1 MLLETRQDEGVLI
14 VTPLEKHLDGHVAP
28 AFQTALLERIDAG
41 ARRIVVNL
49 HCVQFMDSS
58 GLGALVVALKR
69 LGREGE
75 LKVCELSDGV
85 RSMFELA
92 RLDRLIPI
100 LETERDTILS
110 IAS

>member
-1 MLLETRQDEGVLI
+1 CRRTAEEDALTLCGFEGRYRIGTAHTETPEETMLLETRQDDGVLI

-75 LKVCELSDGV
+75 
-85 RSMFELA
+85 
-92 RLDRLIPI
+92 
-100 LETERDTILS
+100 
-110 IAS
+110 